1 MPHPILSREQ
11 RDSFW
16 RSGYLL
22 VPEVIDPPLIAALR
36 DDLEAWTAESRNHEE
51 AYGETANGP
60 ARFEVAV
67 GHSRSRPRLSRVN
80 SPAEISESYFRCMAD
95 SRMTDM
101 TADLIGPNIKC
112 HHSRI
117 DTEEEGGR
125 WRQDFLLTPH
135 SNDDTVSAVLFL
147 DDVTDGD
154 AAIEVA
160 PGSHK
165 GELHTLWH
173 GGDFTAAVDETVAA
187 ESHKKAVKCTGPAGS
202 CCFMH
207 GRLLHGSGQSPLRSA
222 LFTTVYTAEDA
233 IPLSPNPV
241 PSRFEGLL
249 VRGRKTNLVRSI
261 AFEMELPKKPPGVRV
276 FAQQHETVGPAPT
289 G

>member
-1 MPHPILSREQ
+1 MPRPILSREQ

-22 VPEVIDPPLIAALR
+22 VPEVIDRSLLAALR
-36 DDLEAWTAESRNHEE
+36 DDLEAWTAESRTHEKS
-51 AYGETANGP
+51 YGDRARGP
-60 ARFEVAV
+60 ARFEVAP
-67 GHSRSRPRLSRVN
+67 GHSRSRPLLSRVN
-80 SPAEISESYFRCMAD
+80 SPAEISDSYFRCMAD

-101 TADLIGPNIKC
+101 TADLIGPNVKC

-117 DTEEEGGR
+117 DAEEDDGR

-135 SNDDTVSAVLFL
+135 SNDDMVSAVLFL
-147 DDVTDGD
+147 DEVTEEN
-154 AAIEVA
+154 AAIEVVA
-160 PGSHK
+160 GSHR

-173 GGDFTAAVDETVAA
+173 GGQFTGAVEESVAA
-187 ESHKKAVKCTGPAGS
+187 DSHKRALKCAGPAGS
-202 CCFMH
+202 CCFVH
-207 GRLLHGSGQSPLRSA
+207 GRLLHGSGPGPFRLA

-261 AFEMELPKKPPGVRV
+261 AFEMELPKTPPGV
-276 FAQQHETVGPAPT
+276 FAEQHETVDPAPI

>member
-22 VPEVIDPPLIAALR
+22 VHEAIDPPLLAALR
-36 DDLEAWTAESRNHEE
+36 DELEAWTGESRNHEE
-51 AYGETANGP
+51 AYGDSGGP
-60 ARFEVAV
+60 ARFEV
-67 GHSRSRPRLSRVN
+67 GGDHSRSRPVLSRVN
-80 SPAEISESYFRCMAD
+80 SPAEISDAYFRCMAD

-101 TADLIGPNIKC
+101 SADLIGPNIKC

-117 DTEEEGGR
+117 DTEGMGGR

-135 SNDDTVSAVLFL
+135 SNDDMVLAVLFL
-147 DDVTDGD
+147 DEVTDEN
-154 AAIEVA
+154 AVIEVA

-165 GELHTLWH
+165 GELHTLWQ
-173 GGDFTAAVDETVAA
+173 GGEFTAAVDETVAA
-187 ESHKKAVKCTGPAGS
+187 ESRKKAVRCTGPAGS

-207 GRLLHGSGQSPLRSA
+207 GRLLHGSGPGSLQST
-222 LFTTVYTAEDA
+222 LFTAVYTAEDA
-233 IPLSPNPV
+233 IPLSVNPV

-261 AFEMELPKKPPGVRV
+261 AFELELPKKPPGIRV
-276 FAQQHETVGPAPT
+276 FTQQHETVDPAAI